1 METLRQVH
9 LQRTD
14 ECLKIPRQVHLQ
26 DLVESGDV
34 NRRVHRD
41 TKRFA
46 YKDLVESG
54 SANIGVFRDT
64 ETGLLAKIWLKVGM
78 RTEEC

>member
-26 DLVESGDV
+26 
-34 NRRVHRD
+34 
-41 TKRFA
+41 
-46 YKDLVESG
+46 DLVESG